1 LGGGISPTREQTV
14 SINKPTGRG
23 KTATVLFRQWVIN
36 IKKMKTTKW
45 LLLASLALAGCSQED
60 ITTDLASGDETA
72 AKEGIT
78 MTVKDFETDRA
89 TRTALTLDETT
100 GLKFTWAESDLVG
113 VFGSQDDQQ
122 VKLTIKSGADSNE
135 ATFTS
140 SDFQLSPSSTYRA
153 YFPMTDANTASSS
166 EITLD
171 YTEQKQT
178 ENASTAHL
186 GAYDFLVSDKVTP
199 TATNTAAFNFS
210 HLGAAVRLRITLK
223 NVPEINGLKY
233 TTTVPWAKVKLSTT
247 DGSKLF
253 ITKGTLDLFGDKEIK
268 AAETAS
274 SVELWLGGDIESGTG
289 EHTIDLW
296 LMLAPTDLSGK
307 TINVSMHAD
316 FGETY
321 GEATDEGIISRF
333 YLIDGDT
340 DIDGKNFKAGCAY
353 SLPVTID
360 KWTRTKE
367 DESEE
372 E

>member
-1 LGGGISPTREQTV
+1 
-14 SINKPTGRG
+14 
-23 KTATVLFRQWVIN
+23 
-36 IKKMKTTKW
+36 MKTTKW

-60 ITTDLASGDETA
+60 ITTDLTSGDETA

-166 EITLD
+166 NITLD
-171 YTEQKQT
+171 YTGQKQT
-178 ENASTAHL
+178 ANASTAHL
-186 GAYDFLVSDKVTP
+186 GAYDFLMSDKVTP

-223 NVPEINGLKY
+223 NVPEINGLEY
-233 TTTVPWAKVKLSTT
+233 TTTVPWAKVTLSTT

-253 ITKGTLDLFGDKEIK
+253 ITKGTLNLFGDKEFK
-268 AAETAS
+268 AAEMAS
-274 SVELWLGGDIESGTG
+274 SVELWLGGDIESGTD

-321 GEATDEGIISRF
+321 GKATDEGIISRF
-333 YLIDGDT
+333 YLVDGDA

-353 SLPVTID
+353 ILPVTID
-360 KWTRTKE
+360 KWTTAIE

>member
-1 LGGGISPTREQTV
+1 
-14 SINKPTGRG
+14 
-23 KTATVLFRQWVIN
+23 
-36 IKKMKTTKW
+36 MKTTKW

-60 ITTDLASGDETA
+60 ITTDLTSGDETA

-140 SDFQLSPSSTYRA
+140 NDFQLSPSSTYRA

-166 EITLD
+166 NITLD
-171 YTEQKQT
+171 YTGQTQT

-223 NVPEINGLKY
+223 NVPDVTNAFK
-233 TTTVPWAKVKLSTT
+233 TFKTVPWAKVKLSTT

-253 ITKGTLDLFGDKEIK
+253 ITKGTLNLFGDNEFT
-268 AAETAS
+268 ATETAS
-274 SVELWLGGDIESGTG
+274 SVELWLGGDIESGTD

-296 LMLAPTDLSGK
+296 LMLAPSDLSGK

-333 YLIDGDT
+333 YLIDGDA

-360 KWTRTKE
+360 KWTTAIE